1 MTKIASDIKAR
12 KYKEDSDQKRMKE
25 RLSQKPGLEP
35 LVKLCGDVE
44 EGDKDAVGVDKDAT
58 ELF

>member
-1 MTKIASDIKAR
+1 
-12 KYKEDSDQKRMKE
+12 MKE
-25 RLSQKPGLEP
+25 RLSQKPSLEP

-44 EGDKDAVGVDKDAT
+44 EGDRDAVGVDKDAR